1 MAESEYLQK
10 IGSYSKDE
18 LIKEEIR
25 ELESFNAVKVSTEAE
40 AALVTAVRGTVH
52 SKFESFKA
60 LQLLT
65 SMEAL
70 NSPRNTDLSADHCCK
85 NDRDSAANHVR
96 AAILASYSVQNQI
109 LAVLTNLSNSKEK
122 SDSERLIEQVGVLL
136 LDYNSIL

>member
-1 MAESEYLQK
+1 MTESEYLQK
-10 IGSYSKDE
+10 IGIYSKDE

-65 SMEAL
+65 SMGAL
-70 NSPRNTDLSADHCCK
+70 PRNTDLSADHCCK